1 MMLASPRFHVQRRR
15 ATMALAWC
23 APLVLTMLMSLGAT
37 DAYAVADPSAI
48 AAGKYLADIG
58 GCESCHTAP
67 NGKPFAGG
75 LYMDTPYGPIST
87 PNITPDKETGIGSW
101 SDAQF
106 YKALHDGIGQHGEYL
121 YPVMPF
127 PYYTKLS
134 RDDVSKIRAYIASL
148 PAVHNVRPPN
158 KLHFPFSVRESLVAW
173 RAVFF
178 KAGEFKP
185 DPQQSEQINRG
196 AYLIE
201 GLAHCG
207 ECHNARP
214 VAGASKYSKAFQ
226 GGVIDNW
233 YAPNITGDARDG
245 IGAWSNDELATY
257 LRTGVTPDKGVAA
270 GPMAETVHNLSQT
283 SAADMMSMVAYL
295 KSTKA
300 TPEPHQQLAIYKGRD
315 AIGSQTYL
323 NYCASCH
330 GVDGKGIKGA
340 VPALQGNGAVDAKGP
355 ENVIQ
360 VVLGGLPAQGSYA
373 AMPAVGAEMSDDEVA
388 SVTTFVRQLGKN
400 SAPGGA
406 EAGMVGKDRAKV
418 DTLMS
423 GGLVTGCHLPDDAS
437 NQAAQSEPVQ
447 TALKGMTD
455 AQMLSVAKQL
465 VAAMRRANPKASEA
479 DLVNNAAAAY
489 CNVLHA
495 DTSLDNVTRAS
506 KIGQFSE
513 LVYMESNP
521 HNHAMH

>member
-1 MMLASPRFHVQRRR
+1 MNSSYRHFRLVVAMLGSLAS
-15 ATMALAWC
+15 AAALA
-23 APLVLTMLMSLGAT
+23 A
-37 DAYAVADPSAI
+37 ADSSSI
-48 AAGKYLADIG
+48 AAGKYLVDIG

-67 NGKPFAGG
+67 NGQPFAGG

-87 PNITPDKETGIGSW
+87 PNITPDKQTGIGAW
-101 SDAQF
+101 TDEQF
-106 YKALHDGIGQHGEYL
+106 YRAMHDGIGQHGEYL

-134 RDDVSKIRAYIASL
+134 RSDVAKIRLYLASL
-148 PAVHNVRPPN
+148 PAVHNVRPPI
-158 KLHFPFSVRESLVAW
+158 KLHFPFSVRESLLAW

-185 DPQQSEQINRG
+185 DPQHSEEINRG
-196 AYLIE
+196 AYLVE

-226 GGVIDNW
+226 GGVIDDW

-245 IGAWSNDELATY
+245 IGDWSNQELATY
-257 LRTGVTPDKGVAA
+257 LRTGVAPGKGVAA
-270 GPMAETVHNLSQT
+270 GPMAETVHNLSVT
-283 SAADMMSMVAYL
+283 TPADMASMVAYL

-300 TPEPHQQLAIYKGRD
+300 TPEPHQELALYKGRD
-315 AIGSQTYL
+315 AVGSQTYL

-340 VPALQGNGAVDAKGP
+340 VPALQGNGAVLAKGP
-355 ENVIQ
+355 ENVVQ
-360 VVLGGLPAQGSYA
+360 VVLGGLPALGPYA
-373 AMPAVGAEMSDDEVA
+373 AMPAVGAAMTDEEVA
-388 SVTTFVRQLGKN
+388 SVTNFVRQLGNN

-406 EAGMVGKDRAKV
+406 EAGTVGQDRAKI

-423 GGLVTGCHLPDDAS
+423 GGMVTGCPK
-437 NQAAQSEPVQ
+437 AQSDAANQVAQ
-447 TALKGMTD
+447 SATITAALKGMTESE
-455 AQMLSVAKQL
+455 MLSVAKQ
-465 VAAMRRANPKASEA
+465 VVSAMRQAEPHASEA
-479 DLVNNAAAAY
+479 DLVNDATTAY

-495 DTSLDNVTRAS
+495 DPQLAEVDRAS

-513 LVYMESNP
+513 LVYSQSNP
-521 HNHAMH
+521 QSRSKH

>member
-1 MMLASPRFHVQRRR
+1 
-15 ATMALAWC
+15 MAA
-23 APLVLTMLMSLGAT
+23 
-37 DAYAVADPSAI
+37 ADPSALS
-48 AAGKYLADIG
+48 AGKYLVDLG

-87 PNITPDKETGIGSW
+87 PNITPDKETGIGAW
-101 SDAQF
+101 SDDQF
-106 YKALHDGIGQHGEYL
+106 YKALHDGIGQKGEYL

-127 PYYTKLS
+127 PYYTKLTRS
-134 RDDVSKIRAYIASL
+134 DVAKIRLYLASL
-148 PAVHNVRPPN
+148 PPVHNDRPPN
-158 KLHFPFSVRESLVAW
+158 KLHFPFSVRESLFAW
-173 RAVFF
+173 RTVFF

-185 DPQQSEQINRG
+185 DPHQSEQINRG
-196 AYLIE
+196 RYLVE

-226 GGVIDNW
+226 GGVIDDW

-270 GPMAETVHNLSQT
+270 GPMAETVANLAKT
-283 SAADMMSMVAYL
+283 TPADMMSMVAYL

-300 TPEPHQQLAIYKGRD
+300 TAEPHQDLALYKGRD
-315 AIGSQTYL
+315 ALGSQTYL

-340 VPALQGNGAVDAKGP
+340 VPALQGNGAVIAKGP

-373 AMPAVGAEMSDDEVA
+373 AMPAVGSEMSDEEIAAVA
-388 SVTTFVRQLGKN
+388 TFVRQLGKN

-406 EAGMVGKDRAKV
+406 EAGTVGNDRPKI

-423 GGLVTGCHLPDDAS
+423 GGLVTGCPKPKDDVAYQVTQRAPIS
-437 NQAAQSEPVQ
+437 
-447 TALKGMTD
+447 TALGGMTD
-455 AQMLSVAKQL
+455 AEMLNVAKQ
-465 VAAMRRANPKASEA
+465 VAAAMHRAQPGGSQA
-479 DLVNNAAAAY
+479 DLVNDATIAY

-495 DTSLDNVTRAS
+495 DSKLDNVTRAS
-506 KIGQFSE
+506 RIGQFSE

-521 HNHAMH
+521 QNHSMH

>member
-1 MMLASPRFHVQRRR
+1 MNFGCPDEVARRSDRFSCAGLSLLA
-15 ATMALAWC
+15 AL
-23 APLVLTMLMSLGAT
+23 LLSLGAAPAMAT
-37 DAYAVADPSAI
+37 ADPSAI
-48 AAGKYLADIG
+48 AAGKYLVDIG

-67 NGKPFAGG
+67 NGQPFAGG
-75 LYMDTPYGPIST
+75 LSMDTPYGPITT
-87 PNITPDKETGIGSW
+87 PNITPDRETGIGSW

-106 YKALHDGIGQHGEYL
+106 YKAMHDGVGQHGEYL

-127 PYYTKLS
+127 PYYTKLT
-134 RDDVSKIRAYIASL
+134 RADVSKIRGYLASL
-148 PAVHNVRPPN
+148 PAVHNVPPPS

-178 KAGEFKP
+178 KAGEFKA
-185 DPQQSEQINRG
+185 DPSQSAQINRG
-196 AYLIE
+196 AYLIQ

-226 GGVIDNW
+226 GGVIDDW

-257 LRTGVTPDKGVAA
+257 LRTGVTPNKGVAA
-270 GPMAETVHNLSQT
+270 GPMAETVKNLSQT
-283 SAADMMSMVAYL
+283 SDADMMAMVAYL

-300 TPEPHQQLAIYKGRD
+300 TAEPHQQLALYKGRD

-340 VPALQGNGAVDAKGP
+340 VPALQGNGSVTAKGP
-355 ENVIQ
+355 ENVVQ

-373 AMPAVGAEMSDDEVA
+373 AMPAVGAEMSDEEVA
-388 SVTTFVRQLGKN
+388 AVTTFVRQLGNN

-406 EAGMVGKDRAKV
+406 EAGMVGRDRPKI

-423 GGLVTGCHLPDDAS
+423 GGLVTGCPKAEDDAA
-437 NQAAQSEPVQ
+437 NRAAMSEPMQ
-447 TALKGMTD
+447 SALKGMTD

-465 VAAMRRANPKASEA
+465 VASMRRAEPHASGA
-479 DLVNNAAAAY
+479 DLVNDATTAY

-495 DTSLDNVTRAS
+495 DTSLDSVTRAS
-506 KIGQFSE
+506 RIGQFSE

-521 HNHAMH
+521 QNHALH

>member
-1 MMLASPRFHVQRRR
+1 MFADPRAKVWLKH
-15 ATMALAWC
+15 ATGHYGWC
-23 APLVLTMLMSLGAT
+23 VPLVLTMVLALAVT
-37 DAYAVADPSAI
+37 RANAVADPSAV
-48 AAGKYLADIG
+48 AAGKYLVDIG

-87 PNITPDKETGIGSW
+87 PNITPDKDTGIGSW

-106 YKALHDGIGQHGEYL
+106 YKALHDGLGQHGEYL

-134 RDDVSKIRAYIASL
+134 RDDVAKMRLYLASL
-148 PAVHNVRPPN
+148 EPVHNVRPPN

-178 KAGEFKP
+178 TAGEFKS
-185 DPQQSEQINRG
+185 DPHQSAEINRG
-196 AYLIE
+196 AYLVQ

-226 GGVIDNW
+226 GGVIDDW

-270 GPMAETVHNLSQT
+270 GPMAETVQNLSHS
-283 SAADMMSMVAYL
+283 SAVDMMSMVAYL

-300 TPEPHQQLAIYKGRD
+300 TAEPHQQLAIYKGRD

-330 GVDGKGIKGA
+330 GVDGRGIKDA
-340 VPALQGNGAVDAKGP
+340 VPALQGNGAVNAKGP
-355 ENVIQ
+355 ENVVQ
-360 VVLGGLPAQGSYA
+360 VVLGGLPAQGPYA
-373 AMPAVGAEMSDDEVA
+373 AMPAVGAAMSDEEVA
-388 SVTTFVRQLGKN
+388 SVATFVRQLGNN

-406 EAGMVGKDRAKV
+406 EAGMVGKDRPKI

-423 GGLVTGCHLPDDAS
+423 GGLVTGCPKVQNDAA
-437 NQAAQSEPVQ
+437 NQAAVSAPIEA
-447 TALKGMTD
+447 ALKGMTD
-455 AQMLSVAKQL
+455 AEMLPVAKQV
-465 VAAMRRANPKASEA
+465 VAAMRHAQPHASEA
-479 DLVNNAAAAY
+479 DVVNDATTAY

-495 DTSLDNVTRAS
+495 DTTLDNVTRAS
-506 KIGQFSE
+506 RIGQFSE

-521 HNHAMH
+521 QRHTVH